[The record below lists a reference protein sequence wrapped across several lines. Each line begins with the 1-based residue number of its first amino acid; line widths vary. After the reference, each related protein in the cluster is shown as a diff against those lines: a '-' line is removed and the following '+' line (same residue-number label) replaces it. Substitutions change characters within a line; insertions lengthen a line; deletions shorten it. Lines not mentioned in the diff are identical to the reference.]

1 MSLVY
6 ITAKQDAWL
15 FNFGCVAEIL
25 RQRAS
30 ICEMWSVF
38 VCWLEPE
45 EKRERE
51 RHLNWVADAI
61 EDSGWFL
68 TMANHNQNGSTG
80 TK

>member
-38 VCWLEPE
+38 VCWLESE

-51 RHLNWVADAI
+51 TFKLGCWCDWGYWLI
-61 EDSGWFL
+61 SYDGKS
-68 TMANHNQNGSTG
+68 
-80 TK
+80 